1 MRWINAVS
9 LVLCSLKQKQKP
21 TGRTIWSWQPSRLN
35 TFNCF
40 CDLGGLVCHGFQ
52 GFGRTDLYE
61 IITVRCTKEL
71 WVTKASSRSCCGSM
85 VRRMDQMCDDVLFG
99 YILHIGAFQQ
109 PRTFHLECS
118 LNSGSDRKSSRFC
131 KWGVFIFSPSCDTK
145 PLCYTIILKFLL
157 KYIFKKILPNFLLM
171 YNIMLG
177 SGIFHSDLTFTHIM
191 KWSCGNSS
199 SHLPSYKFIKILSI
213 ILLMVY
219 ITFLWL
225 VYFITGKLYL

>member
-157 KYIFKKILPNFLLM
+157 KYIFKKFYQIFYWCTILC
-171 YNIMLG
+171 
-177 SGIFHSDLTFTHIM
+177 
-191 KWSCGNSS
+191 W
-199 SHLPSYKFIKILSI
+199 
-213 ILLMVY
+213 VQ
-219 ITFLWL
+219 
-225 VYFITGKLYL
+225 VYFIVIWHLPTLWNDHVVTLVAICPHTNLLKYYRPYCLWCILHFYGLFIL